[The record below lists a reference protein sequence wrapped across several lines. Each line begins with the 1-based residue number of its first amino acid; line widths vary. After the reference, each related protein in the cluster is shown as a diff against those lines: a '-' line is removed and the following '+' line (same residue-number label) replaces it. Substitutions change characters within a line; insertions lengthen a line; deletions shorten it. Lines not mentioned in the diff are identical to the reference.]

1 MSPSVGIPL
10 DRMLKD
16 AAERRAKSAVKKE
29 AGKVLDRLFG
39 GKKQPAAQ
47 TATATTP
54 VPAAGTASATVQPAP
69 KQSPQKQIEN
79 KIKDLGKDL
88 KNIFRR

>member
-1 MSPSVGIPL
+1 
-10 DRMLKD
+10 MLKD

-47 TATATTP
+47 TATATAP
-54 VPAAGTASATVQPAP
+54 VAGTASATVQPVP
-69 KQSPQKQIEN
+69 KPSPQKQIEN
-79 KIKDLGKDL
+79 KIKDLGKSL
-88 KNIFRR
+88 KNIFR